1 MESFPCIDPSLV
13 SVRDRQDILTEFE
26 HLMQEELPTIYD
38 QLKTKKLQKLD
49 EAILRAIGIED
60 FGKLLDNL
68 YIDLLQELDRSEINE
83 E

>member
-1 MESFPCIDPSLV
+1 
-13 SVRDRQDILTEFE
+13 
-26 HLMQEELPTIYD
+26 MQEELPTIYD

-60 FGKLLDNL
+60 FEILLDNL
-68 YIDLLQELDRSEINE
+68 YTDLLQELDRSEINE